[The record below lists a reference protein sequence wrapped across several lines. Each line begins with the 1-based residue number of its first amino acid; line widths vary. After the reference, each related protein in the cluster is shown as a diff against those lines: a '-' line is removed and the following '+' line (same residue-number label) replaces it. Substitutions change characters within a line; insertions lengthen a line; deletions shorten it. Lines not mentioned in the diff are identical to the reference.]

1 MIFSK
6 YLVFDSGVFQLY
18 QIKKLKTGSES
29 GQSWQFLVYATPES
43 RVVTTNNQVFSKDS
57 ANESS
62 KKNVSHYFFF
72 HV

>member
-18 QIKKLKTGSES
+18 QTKKLMTGSDS

-57 ANESS
+57 ANESGKRNS
-62 KKNVSHYFFF
+62 NYFF